1 MKKEKPVSPDKTIE
15 EKGEI
20 ENYKPPVSP
29 VKIPKGDT
37 GFNLVK
43 KAKRKYIKE
52 QGEIENY
59 EPPVSPV
66 KIPKGDTG
74 FNLVKN
80 NYRRFIWTWNEY
92 IDKKPRFQET

>member
-1 MKKEKPVSPDKTIE
+1 MKKRKKKNIE
-15 EKGEI
+15 TSA
-20 ENYKPPVSP
+20 YTPPTSP

-43 KAKRKYIKE
+43 SAFNVSEDKAPE
-52 QGEIENY
+52 TGAY

-74 FNLVKN
+74 FNTVKKG
-80 NYRRFIWTWNEY
+80 YRRFIWTWKEY
-92 IDKKPRFQET
+92 LGKKPKFYKS